1 MIRRVFYNA
10 AAQILGKGFTAGTT
24 LVVTLLVGRSL
35 GPAGFGDF
43 TKIFVFV
50 GYFYTFADFGL
61 NSIYIAKSN
70 PQNEKLLFR
79 VLVSLRLVM
88 ALVFVA
94 LALLVGFFLPY
105 NAQENTGFG
114 PLVKIGIA
122 VASLTI
128 LTQALYT
135 SANSLF
141 QKKLRYDLSTVAA
154 ISGSLVILLSVI
166 LTTASGGSITQYVL
180 AYVVGG
186 LVTVFVAYLIL
197 FKRWQI
203 LVFPKIDRLAFSN
216 YLSKSWPI
224 GLALILNLL
233 YFRVDVLILAW
244 VRQPQ
249 EVGIYGLAYQF
260 FEASLA
266 VPIFFVNAIY
276 PYLAAVYKQNIGKFY
291 KNFKFWVSVLLAISV
306 LLSVFLILVSFLIP
320 FLYDMQFAPS
330 KTPLVILASGIP
342 FFFLSALLW
351 HILII
356 YDRQK
361 NLALVYGAGFI
372 FNLAANLIF
381 IPKFGYIAAAVNTVI
396 SEAFILLFLAVIV
409 LTVPKLKT
417 ANSYD

>member
-1 MIRRVFYNA
+1 MLRRVFYNA
-10 AAQILGKGFTAGTT
+10 GAQILGKGFTAGTT
-24 LVVTLLVGRSL
+24 LIVTLLVGRSL

-105 NAQENTGFG
+105 NAAENTGFG

-122 VASLTI
+122 VASATI

-141 QKKLRYDLSTVAA
+141 QKNLRYDLSTVAA

-186 LVTVFVAYLIL
+186 VVTVFVAYLIL
-197 FKRWQI
+197 YKRWQI

-216 YLSKSWPI
+216 YLSKSWPV

-233 YFRVDVLILAW
+233 YFRADVLILAW

-291 KNFKFWVSVLLAISV
+291 KNFKFWVLVLLAISV

-320 FLYDMQFAPS
+320 FLYDMRFAPS
-330 KTPLVILASGIP
+330 RGPLVILASGIP

-361 NLALVYGAGFI
+361 NLVLVYGAGFI

-396 SEAFILLFLAVIV
+396 SEAFILLLLAVIV

-417 ANSYD
+417 ANSL

>member
-10 AAQILGKGFTAGTT
+10 GAQILGKGFTAGTT

-61 NSIYIAKSN
+61 NSIYIAQSTLK
-70 PQNEKLLFR
+70 NETGLFK

-105 NAQENTGFG
+105 NAVENTGFS

-154 ISGSLVILLSVI
+154 TSGVIAILLTVFLASAKGASVI
-166 LTTASGGSITQYVL
+166 RFAQ
-180 AYVVGG
+180 AYVFGG
-186 LVTVFVAYLIL
+186 IVTVFVAYLIIY
-197 FKRWQI
+197 KRWQI
-203 LVFPKIDRLAFSN
+203 LVFPKIDRVAFLN
-216 YLSKSWPI
+216 YLSKSWPV

-233 YFRVDVLILAW
+233 YFRADVLILAW

-276 PYLAAVYKQNIGKFY
+276 PYLATVYKQNIGKFY
-291 KNFKFWVSVLLAISV
+291 KNFKFWVLVLLALSV
-306 LLSVFLILVSFLIP
+306 IVSVFLILVSFLIP
-320 FLYDMQFAPS
+320 FLYDMRFVASQA
-330 KTPLVILASGIP
+330 PLVILASGIP

-361 NLALVYGAGFI
+361 SLALVYGAGFI
-372 FNLAANLIF
+372 FNLTANLIF
-381 IPKFGYIAAAVNTVI
+381 IPKFGYIAAAANTVI
-396 SEAFILLFLAVIV
+396 SEAFILLLLAVIV
-409 LTVPKLKT
+409 VAVPKLKT
-417 ANSYD
+417 ANLL

>member
-1 MIRRVFYNA
+1 
-10 AAQILGKGFTAGTT
+10 
-24 LVVTLLVGRSL
+24 
-35 GPAGFGDF
+35 
-43 TKIFVFV
+43 
-50 GYFYTFADFGL
+50 
-61 NSIYIAKSN
+61 
-70 PQNEKLLFR
+70 
-79 VLVSLRLVM
+79 
-88 ALVFVA
+88 
-94 LALLVGFFLPY
+94 
-105 NAQENTGFG
+105 
-114 PLVKIGIA
+114 
-122 VASLTI
+122 
-128 LTQALYT
+128 
-135 SANSLF
+135 
-141 QKKLRYDLSTVAA
+141 LRYDLSTVAA

-186 LVTVFVAYLIL
+186 VVTVFVAYLIL
-197 FKRWQI
+197 YKRWQI

-216 YLSKSWPI
+216 YLSKSWPV

-233 YFRVDVLILAW
+233 YFRADVLILAW

-291 KNFKFWVSVLLAISV
+291 KNFKFWVLVLLAISV

-320 FLYDMQFAPS
+320 FLYDMRFAPS
-330 KTPLVILASGIP
+330 RGPLVILASGIP

-361 NLALVYGAGFI
+361 NLVLVYGAGFI

-381 IPKFGYIAAAVNTVI
+381 IPKFGYIAAAANTVI
-396 SEAFILLFLAVIV
+396 SEAFILLLLAVIV

-417 ANSYD
+417 ANSL

>member
-10 AAQILGKGFTAGTT
+10 GAQILGKGFTAGTT

-50 GYFYTFADFGL
+50 GYFYTFSDFGL

-70 PQNEKLLFR
+70 LKNEIALFR

-105 NAQENTGFG
+105 NAAENTGFS

-154 ISGSLVILLSVI
+154 VSGAIAILLAVFLISAKDASVI
-166 LTTASGGSITQYVL
+166 RFAQ

-186 LVTVFVAYLIL
+186 IVTVFVAYLVL
-197 FKRWQI
+197 YKKWQI
-203 LVFPKIDRLAFSN
+203 FVIPKIDLRTFSG
-216 YLSKSWPI
+216 YLSKSWPV

-244 VRQPQ
+244 VRQPH

-260 FEASLA
+260 FESSLA
-266 VPIFFVNAIY
+266 IPIFFVNAIY
-276 PYLAAVYKQNIGKFY
+276 PYLAGVYKHNISKFY
-291 KNFKFWVSVLLAISV
+291 KDFKFWILVLLAISV
-306 LLSVFLILVSFLIP
+306 ALSVFLILVSFLIP
-320 FLYDMQFAPS
+320 FLYDLRFAPS
-330 KTPLVILASGIP
+330 KAPLVILASGIP

-356 YDRQK
+356 YDKQK
-361 NLALVYGAGFI
+361 NLVLVYGAGFI

-396 SEAFILLFLAVIV
+396 SEAFILLLLAVIV
-409 LTVPKLKT
+409 LTESKLKT
-417 ANSYD
+417 IND

>member
-10 AAQILGKGFTAGTT
+10 GAQILGKGFTAGTT

-94 LALLVGFFLPY
+94 LALLVGFLLPY

-216 YLSKSWPI
+216 YLSKSWPV

-276 PYLAAVYKQNIGKFY
+276 PYLAALYKKNIGKFY
-291 KNFKFWVSVLLAISV
+291 KNFKFWVLVLLAISV
-306 LLSVFLILVSFLIP
+306 LVSVFLILVSFLIP
-320 FLYDMQFAPS
+320 FLYDLRFAPS
-330 KTPLVILASGIP
+330 KAPLVILASGIP

-396 SEAFILLFLAVIV
+396 SEAFILLLLAVIV
-409 LTVPKLKT
+409 LAASKLKT
-417 ANSYD
+417 ANQHD

>member
-10 AAQILGKGFTAGTT
+10 GAQILGKGFTAGTT
-24 LVVTLLVGRSL
+24 LVVTLLIGRSL
-35 GPAGFGDF
+35 GPSGFGDF

-105 NAQENTGFG
+105 NAAENTGFS
-114 PLVKIGIA
+114 PIVRAGI
-122 VASLTI
+122 VLGSLTI

-135 SANSLF
+135 SANALF

-166 LTTASGGSITQYVL
+166 LTTVSGGSITQYVL

-216 YLSKSWPI
+216 YLSKSWPV

-276 PYLAAVYKQNIGKFY
+276 PYLAALYKKNIGKFY
-291 KNFKFWVSVLLAISV
+291 KNFKFWVLVLLAISV
-306 LLSVFLILVSFLIP
+306 LVSVFLILVSFLIP
-320 FLYDMQFAPS
+320 FLYDLRFAPS
-330 KTPLVILASGIP
+330 RAPLVILASGIP

-396 SEAFILLFLAVIV
+396 SEAFILLLLTVIV
-409 LTVPKLKT
+409 LTVSKLKT
-417 ANSYD
+417 ANQHD